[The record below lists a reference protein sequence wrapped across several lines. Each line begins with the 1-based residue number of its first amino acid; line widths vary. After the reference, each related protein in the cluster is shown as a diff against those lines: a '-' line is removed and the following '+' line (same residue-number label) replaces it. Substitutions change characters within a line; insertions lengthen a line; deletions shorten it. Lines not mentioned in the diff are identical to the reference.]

1 MHLSDYLREQD
12 LPIATVAKEI
22 GCSRSYLTHV
32 AAHRKT
38 LSRRLAIAI
47 WRSRKVKLD
56 PIANASDAEIR
67 AIERFEA
74 SAAA

>member
-1 MHLSDYLREQD
+1 MHLSTYLEAND
-12 LPIATVAKEI
+12 IPIATVAKEI

-32 AAHRKT
+32 AAHRKP

-56 PIANASDAEIR
+56 PIANVSDADIR
-67 AIERFEA
+67 TLERVE
-74 SAAA
+74 AAA